1 MAMKSYYRSGE
12 LARLAGVSTDTLR
25 HYERLGLIAKPRR
38 SSNGYREYSVDT
50 LDRVRVIQSAVGLG
64 FTLAELA
71 RIFRIRDSGGAPCR
85 EVRDLA
91 RRKAGELETRL
102 RQIRELRDRLRSMI
116 RHWDGLLAEAPPG
129 SPARL
134 LESLT
139 HAPAGSRNVHP
150 TKQLHPRRKNT

>member
-38 SSNGYREYSVDT
+38 SSNGYREYSADT
-50 LDRVRVIQSAVGLG
+50 PDRVRVIQSAVGLG

-116 RHWDGLLAEAPPG
+116 RQWDGLLADAPPG

-134 LESLT
+134 LESLA
-139 HAPAGSRNVHP
+139 HASTRSVQR
-150 TKQLHPRRKNT
+150 TKQLHPRRRNT

>member
-1 MAMKSYYRSGE
+1 MKVYYRSGE

-38 SSNGYREYSVDT
+38 SSNSYREYPVDT
-50 LDRVRVIQSAVGLG
+50 LARVRVIQSAVGLG

-71 RIFRIRDSGGAPCR
+71 RIFRIRESGGAPCR
-85 EVRDLA
+85 EVRELA

-102 RQIRELRDRLRSMI
+102 RQIRQLRDRLRSMI
-116 RHWDGLLAEAPPG
+116 RHWDGVLAETPPG

-134 LESLT
+134 LESLA
-139 HAPAGSRNVHP
+139 HASTGSGKGHR
-150 TKQLHPRRKNT
+150 TKHLHPRRKNK

>member
-1 MAMKSYYRSGE
+1 MKSYYRSGE

-116 RHWDGLLAEAPPG
+116 RHWDGLLADAPPG

-134 LESLT
+134 LESLA
-139 HAPAGSRNVHP
+139 HASTGSVQR
-150 TKQLHPRRKNT
+150 TKQIHPRRRNT